1 VKAKILIVGGGG
13 MGVSIALHAATRCD
27 PLNEPVILIE
37 KSSLGAGSSGR
48 SGAIVHAAY
57 SDRVLAGMARD
68 SLKQYTHIT
77 THTGRSVGYRKT
89 GVLFLPGPGDEEKAN
104 YQADLEMQRALGII
118 ANEVN
123 ADEMRGLVSGIE
135 VADDAV
141 GIWQPEGGFLDPGRT
156 INTIAKLAR
165 ARGATTRSGVAEP
178 HVIVKNG
185 CVTGVETDKGFI
197 EADHVVLATGAWTRV
212 LLGELGVE
220 WPLQVLRTEEH
231 FLEMP
236 SVEAN
241 EDDDLDD
248 AGGHE
253 TRFLPD
259 PLESLPVAHPVLIDR
274 GNCFYIRCDPQQ
286 GRSRVG
292 RIGFKN
298 LPELDT
304 PLGRSEVA
312 TKEFSEWA
320 REAVVQRLPA
330 YRDLSDLGSNA
341 AHISVTPDGRGIV
354 GEVPSV
360 KGLWIVT
367 GFSGLD
373 YTLAPSIGEG
383 LVQMIEGRPVA
394 AFKPEFFSPARF
406 D

>member
-89 GVLFLPGPGDEEKAN
+89 GVLFLPGGEDKTSN
-104 YQADLEMQRALGII
+104 QADLEMQRGLGIV

-165 ARGATTRSGVAEP
+165 ARGATTRSGVADP

-185 CVTGVETDKGFI
+185 RVTGVETDKGFI
-197 EADHVVLATGAWTRV
+197 EADHVVLATGAWTRE

-231 FLEMP
+231 FVEMP

-241 EDDDLDD
+241 EEDDLDD

-292 RIGFKN
+292 RIGFTN
-298 LPELDT
+298 LPKLDT

-312 TKEFSEWA
+312 TKEFSKWA
-320 REAVVQRLPA
+320 REAVVKRLPA
-330 YRDLSDLGSNA
+330 YEGLSDLGSNA

-360 KGLWIVT
+360 KGLWVVT